1 MARFTCT
8 CSKKFRKK
16 KDAESHLEAASVK
29 FDGEYHYVIEKR
41 IFERIYD
48 YCSRHNIGRFIGG
61 MILYIVLTNHFK
73 IEFSVWEG
81 CFIGAGIA
89 LLLD

>member
-1 MARFTCT
+1 MTKYHCT
-8 CSKKFRKK
+8 CGLPFKKEEEGSLHLKTVTILNDGKYHHVYKK
-16 KDAESHLEAASVK
+16 TL
-29 FDGEYHYVIEKR
+29 
-41 IFERIYD
+41 FERIYD
-48 YCSRHNIGRFIGG
+48 YCSRHNIGRLIGG
-61 MILYIVLTNHFK
+61 MTLYIVLTNHFK